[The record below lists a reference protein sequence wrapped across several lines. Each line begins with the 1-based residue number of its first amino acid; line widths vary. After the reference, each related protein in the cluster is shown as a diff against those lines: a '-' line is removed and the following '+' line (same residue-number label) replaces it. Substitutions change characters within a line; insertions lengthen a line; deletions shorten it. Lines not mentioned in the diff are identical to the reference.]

1 MLLNSENFNLWY
13 QWCKFQGAALLKVS
27 FLLQEAMT
35 AGAGGSQ
42 GPVPAAEG
50 DSNYLELAL
59 ESSRVEK

>member
-1 MLLNSENFNLWY
+1 
-13 QWCKFQGAALLKVS
+13 
-27 FLLQEAMT
+27 MT